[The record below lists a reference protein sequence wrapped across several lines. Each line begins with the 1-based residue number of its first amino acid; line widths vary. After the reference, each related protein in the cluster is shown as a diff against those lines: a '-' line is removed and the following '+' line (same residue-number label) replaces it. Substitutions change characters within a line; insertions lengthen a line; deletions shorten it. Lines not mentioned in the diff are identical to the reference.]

1 VAPHLS
7 FLDMSGHGG
16 AVMRAGAGALE
27 VEFVGIPPPLD
38 S

>member
-16 AVMRAGAGALE
+16 AVMRAGAGADPLE
-27 VEFVGIPPPLD
+27 VEFVGIPP
-38 S
+38 